1 MFSKIPKHLIL
12 GLLSIGL
19 VWPIGIFANE
29 VKISNSI
36 WIPYWKKNTA
46 LSEVTSHLNQFNF
59 LSPFSYEVR
68 VDGTLIDRLKISQAP
83 WPELLNQARV
93 KKIKIVP
100 TILWTDSQAMQQI
113 FFNYKKRRAHIAE
126 IVKVVTENN
135 FEGIDIDYE
144 NKFAYTKPYFS
155 KFLRELSSALHL
167 KKKILIC
174 TIEPRTPSTSR
185 FNLIPLD
192 LAYVNDYAVINSVC
206 DQVRLMAYDQL
217 NVDIRLNQ
225 QKGQSTY
232 YVPIADRDWVLK
244 VINLAKQSIDPKK
257 LVLGLANY
265 AYEFEVSGSSGHYT
279 YKKIR
284 ALTYKAFMTLAKE
297 QGASPI
303 RNLAGELSFVYTT
316 SSGKTRVLS
325 LSDSVAI
332 AEQIKL
338 AQETGL
344 AGVVLFRA
352 DSEADPMI
360 WSLWP

>member
-1 MFSKIPKHLIL
+1 
-12 GLLSIGL
+12 
-19 VWPIGIFANE
+19 
-29 VKISNSI
+29 
-36 WIPYWKKNTA
+36 
-46 LSEVTSHLNQFNF
+46 
-59 LSPFSYEVR
+59 
-68 VDGTLIDRLKISQAP
+68 
-83 WPELLNQARV
+83 
-93 KKIKIVP
+93 
-100 TILWTDSQAMQQI
+100 ILWTDSQAMQQI